1 MTVWS
6 SILSFYLTSY
16 CDFLFQV
23 KHSFLLLDQSGEFR
37 RLEPRY
43 HLRES
48 QDLLVYEWEEMAGE
62 FTHQVSHSIITP
74 FLCFCA
80 LRLNTKACFLCTD
93 LICFH
98 DMKVTP
104 PPHPTPLTAAV
115 VKTGPDLAPA
125 ASLLGQLLRWSGPAA
140 GSMIHFLSQH
150 HELELQPQ
158 YSSDSRQI
166 CKFEWLLSFMCT
178 P

>member
-48 QDLLVYEWEEMAGE
+48 QDLLVHEWEEMAGE

-104 PPHPTPLTAAV
+104 TPPFPLPHCRRCENRARSGPSSQLVGTAAQMIWARCRFHDSFSES
-115 VKTGPDLAPA
+115 TPWTWASTSIQQWFTPDL
-125 ASLLGQLLRWSGPAA
+125 
-140 GSMIHFLSQH
+140 
-150 HELELQPQ
+150 
-158 YSSDSRQI
+158 
-166 CKFEWLLSFMCT
+166 
-178 P
+178 